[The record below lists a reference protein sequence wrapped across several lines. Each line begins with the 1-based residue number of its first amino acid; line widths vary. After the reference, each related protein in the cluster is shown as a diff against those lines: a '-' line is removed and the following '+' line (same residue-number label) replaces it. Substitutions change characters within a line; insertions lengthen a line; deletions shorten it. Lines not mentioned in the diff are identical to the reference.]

1 MYAFLGDIYAI
12 RNISNTIFP
21 CVCVMLLSLS
31 EGEASEEEE
40 HAESPVSPH
49 AQLQSSD
56 TEPPSELISRG
67 RARQRD
73 TASERTQ
80 SQDSRETPHRS
91 SEETPTTNPEA
102 RTNRR
107 MRRRLKASKHT
118 QSRGS
123 RATPHRDILET
134 TTPEDR
140 TNRTP
145 YNLRN
150 QGFKGRKRKRGW
162 PKGRKRKVAV
172 DSITELPS
180 VDTVVVSTAV
190 ENSDFTAERKTR
202 SRLREKHSSFSP
214 TDRRSSS
221 RLQSVNSSYG
231 VEGRTVMLQLG
242 LTPVKVVKSPD
253 TVQRHTPLPRANAH
267 LTLRKHAEMGNK
279 RVGVSAGLSG
289 STDTPESKRTEY
301 IARLRKLDHRRDSE
315 ERVEVVEAGLEPPTN
330 RYQLRQRGDVVPD
343 SDGSLCEAV
352 EEEEEMAIQGNRTA
366 GRKRKRWASDKG
378 SAGERGDSPEW
389 ALSRKE
395 QATETGTPREGHQEP
410 RHKRRVVF
418 YGSGDSSQ
426 ERTSSGGSGSGMKK
440 RGRKNKATLRE
451 VDKSKFSVNP
461 REGDKR
467 NNGGGG
473 GSGNNTGGA
482 PQRSRR
488 KQVTPRRLVRMVN
501 DRLVLQV
508 YLPQGD
514 NDNDNTSS
522 ATVEQKHTIHNKGTT
537 NMDGLSTEHRSG
549 AHVLART
556 TESSS
561 ECEAADDGIFR
572 NLRHGSR
579 TRHHRHNPSMG
590 NHKPRDF
597 SSPSRH
603 KPHPSSLT
611 KPHLPYSTAYHH
623 PHPPTRHRLHPLS
636 STGHHRVVDLAD
648 THTIEQSQPN
658 SQWDY
663 VAVQTIAEYV
673 KTHSRRSAHHNP
685 QQHSGGSRRGASDIE
700 MSDGQQMMCCSS
712 EEMALATLVHTDVA
726 DDDKLSVVSE
736 TSPGSSS
743 PVTPAL
749 LSMDVLRKRK

>member
-1 MYAFLGDIYAI
+1 
-12 RNISNTIFP
+12 
-21 CVCVMLLSLS
+21 MLFSLS

-40 HAESPVSPH
+40 HAESPISTVSPR

-56 TEPPSELISRG
+56 TEPPSEQRRRG
-67 RARQRD
+67 KTRQRD

-80 SQDSRETPHRS
+80 TQDSRETSHCS
-91 SEETPTTNPEA
+91 TEETPTTNPEA

-107 MRRRLKASKHT
+107 MRRRKKAIKRT

-123 RATPHRDILET
+123 RETPHRSIRET

-150 QGFKGRKRKRGW
+150 QRSKGRKRKRGW
-162 PKGRKRKVAV
+162 PKGMERKVVV

-180 VDTVVVSTAV
+180 VDTVVASAVVPSTAV
-190 ENSDFTAERKTR
+190 ENSDFTTERKTR
-202 SRLREKHSSFSP
+202 SRLRRTNSSSP
-214 TDRRSSS
+214 TDRRSIS
-221 RLQSVNSSYG
+221 RLQGINSSYG
-231 VEGRTVMLQLG
+231 VEGRTVVLQLG

-253 TVQRHTPLPRANAH
+253 IVQRHTPLPRANAR
-267 LTLRKHAEMGNK
+267 LTLRKHGNK
-279 RVGVSAGLSG
+279 RLGGSAALSG

-301 IARLRKLDHRRDSE
+301 IARLRQLDHRRDGE
-315 ERVEVVEAGLEPPTN
+315 ERVAVVETGLEPPTT

-343 SDGSLCEAV
+343 SDTSLCEAV
-352 EEEEEMAIQGNRTA
+352 EEEGEEEEEEEDGEEEEEEMAIQVNRAA
-366 GRKRKRWASDKG
+366 GRKRKRWASGKG
-378 SAGERGDSPEW
+378 SAGERSDSPER

-410 RHKRRVVF
+410 RRKRRVVF
-418 YGSGDSSQ
+418 YGSEDSSQ
-426 ERTSSGGSGSGMKK
+426 ERTSSGGSGSGMRM

-451 VDKSKFSVNP
+451 VDKSKFSVNL
-461 REGDKR
+461 REGDKG

-473 GSGNNTGGA
+473 ESGNNTSGA
-482 PQRSRR
+482 PRRNRR
-488 KQVTPRRLVRMVN
+488 KQVTPRRLVN

-514 NDNDNTSS
+514 NDNNNTTS
-522 ATVEQKHTIHNKGTT
+522 ATVEHKHTIDNKGTT
-537 NMDGLSTEHRSG
+537 SGPNTDGLSTEHHSC
-549 AHVLART
+549 AHVLAHT

-561 ECEAADDGIFR
+561 ECEAADDGVFR

-579 TRHHRHNPSMG
+579 ARHHHHNPSSMG
-590 NHKPRDF
+590 NHKPRYF
-597 SSPSRH
+597 SSPARH
-603 KPHPSSLT
+603 KPHS
-611 KPHLPYSTAYHH
+611 PYSTAYHH
-623 PHPPTRHRLHPLS
+623 SHPPTRHRPRPLS

-648 THTIEQSQPN
+648 THAIEQSQPN

-663 VAVQTIAEYV
+663 VAVQTIAECV
-673 KTHSRRSAHHNP
+673 KLRSRRSAHHNP
-685 QQHSGGSRRGASDIE
+685 RQHSGGSRRGASDIE
-700 MSDGQQMMCCSS
+700 MSDREQMTCCSS
-712 EEMALATLVHTDVA
+712 EEEVALATLVQTDGA

-749 LSMDVLRKRK
+749 LSLHVLRKRK